1 MMSGQAYI
9 GTELEIFAKA
19 QNWKRY
25 FKSVISPN
33 VGNRVLEVGAGIGAT
48 TSVLCD
54 GTQSEWVC
62 LEPDPALL
70 DEVRA
75 KIESGELPSCCTP
88 KVGTV
93 QSLTDDELFDS
104 IIYIDVLEHI
114 EFDAQELEAAS
125 HHLKRGGKLI
135 VLSPAWQFLYSPFDK
150 QIGHFRRYTKEAI
163 RKITPASM
171 RIVLLKY
178 LDAVGL
184 FTSLANR
191 IFLRQSMPTQEQIL
205 FWDRNLVPL
214 SRFVDRMV
222 NYAFGRSIVSI
233 WERVDE

>member
-1 MMSGQAYI
+1 MNEQTYI
-9 GTELEIFAKA
+9 GTELEIFSKA

-25 FKSVISPN
+25 FKSVIAPHFGS
-33 VGNRVLEVGAGIGAT
+33 RVLEVGAGIGAT
-48 TSVLCD
+48 TAILCD

-62 LEPDPALL
+62 LEPDSALL
-70 DEVRA
+70 DDVRT
-75 KIESGELPSCCTP
+75 KIGDGGLPPCCTP

-93 QSLTDDELFDS
+93 QGLLENDRFDS

-114 EFDAQELEAAS
+114 DADADELDAALR
-125 HHLKRGGKLI
+125 HLKRGGKLV
-135 VLSPAWQFLYSPFDK
+135 VLSPAWQFLYSPFDR
-150 QIGHFRRYTKEAI
+150 QIGHFRRYTKDSI
-163 RKITPASM
+163 RAITPQGA
-171 RIVLLKY
+171 RITLLKY

-205 FWDRNLVPL
+205 FWDRNLVPI
-214 SRFVDRMV
+214 SRFVDRVV
-222 NYAFGRSIVSI
+222 NYAFGRSIVCI